1 MTLGKIL
8 RNHDDCGGVRSLQYV
23 VLVIVSIRCL
33 RTHRSLGGGRGK
45 IQYRIGGGWLVGAVC
60 GRSSD
65 STIFHCQ
72 IESTVYV
79 RTPQFLKGVEMEGH
93 RYDNK

>member
-1 MTLGKIL
+1 MGSGGRRKRGVYEERHRRWRGGGGDYQWMTLGKIL

-45 IQYRIGGGWLVGAVC
+45 IKYRIGGG
-60 GRSSD
+60 
-65 STIFHCQ
+65 
-72 IESTVYV
+72 
-79 RTPQFLKGVEMEGH
+79 
-93 RYDNK
+93 

>member
-1 MTLGKIL
+1 MVVNGERGKEATSAVAVGGGGGDYQWMTLGKIL

-45 IQYRIGGGWLVGAVC
+45 IKYRIGGG
-60 GRSSD
+60 
-65 STIFHCQ
+65 
-72 IESTVYV
+72 
-79 RTPQFLKGVEMEGH
+79 
-93 RYDNK
+93 